1 MTLKKRIKKAIKVLL
16 DLNVKHSQPRDFDR
30 YDRDYSDFENEVFK
44 EVSPFTMTGHVR
56 VISLLRSINYLN
68 KNKIEG
74 AIVECGV
81 WKGGSIMAALK
92 ALNNDKLVREV
103 YLYDTF
109 EGMSEP
115 TEVDKNE
122 NGKLAKQI
130 IDEDNFQKCISN
142 LDEVMQNVKSTG
154 YPSDNLHF
162 IKGKVEDTIPNKIPD
177 KIALLR
183 LDTDW
188 YESTLHE
195 LNNLFP
201 LLVKDGVLII
211 DDYGHWNGCK
221 KAVDEYF
228 SNLTT
233 PYFMH
238 RVDYTCRLIIKKGS

>member
-1 MTLKKRIKKAIKVLL
+1 MTLIKRIKKAIKILL
-16 DLNVKHSQPRDFDR
+16 NSDVSKIQPVHFKG
-30 YDRDYSDFENEVFK
+30 YGRDYNDFENKVFK
-44 EVSPFTMTGHVR
+44 EVSPFTMTGHIR
-56 VISLLRSINYLN
+56 VISLLRSVEYLN

-81 WKGGSIMAALK
+81 WKGGSVMAALK
-92 ALNNDKLVREV
+92 ALEKDDFLRDV

-115 TEVDKNE
+115 TEVDKNQI
-122 NGKLAKQI
+122 GKLAEQV
-130 IDEDNFQKCISN
+130 IDEDDFQKCISS
-142 LDEVMQNVKSTG
+142 LDDVIKNVKSTG
-154 YPSDNLHF
+154 YPTDNLHF
-162 IKGKVEDTIPNKIPD
+162 IKGKVEDSIPNEMPK

-195 LNNLFP
+195 LNHLFP

-211 DDYGHWNGCK
+211 DDYGHWNGCR

-228 SNLTT
+228 SNLDT

-238 RVDYTCRLIIKKGS
+238 RVDYTCRLIIKKG